1 MRAGEARAADPSL
14 GGPEIICPVKLNPVP
29 PRAPP
34 RAPPRDPPGRGA
46 FRNRALIALLLALAA
61 GWLTGEGGGRVRV
74 GSVTKVKVGNIVR
87 QRIGRRWGVATHTR
101 THAHR
106 RQLETRDTNAP
117 SCWAW
122 ERRSRRLR
130 QACDMGPLSAH
141 IWRSA
146 ASSAASAFQPSLV
159 GDSASVSSIVAAG
172 RTRTALALAAGG
184 DPGGGSSSI
193 WVGGMPAMELK
204 KLIVDAQ
211 PRDSRVAAQY
221 KG

>member
-87 QRIGRRWGVATHTR
+87 QRIGGRWGVATHIRAHTR
-101 THAHR
+101 TGGSRKPGIQTHPPAGPGRDALGACARLVTWARCRPTSGGPRRRRRHLPSSHR
-106 RQLETRDTNAP
+106 LWEIPPP
-117 SCWAW
+117 SLPLSWRVVLALLLL
-122 ERRSRRLR
+122 LR
-130 QACDMGPLSAH
+130 QAGTRAEGP
-141 IWRSA
+141 RRY
-146 ASSAASAFQPSLV
+146 
-159 GDSASVSSIVAAG
+159 G
-172 RTRTALALAAGG
+172 LAAC
-184 DPGGGSSSI
+184 P
-193 WVGGMPAMELK
+193 P
-204 KLIVDAQ
+204 
-211 PRDSRVAAQY
+211 
-221 KG
+221 